1 MCLLYECCAVLS
13 CFSHVWVFVTL
24 GATACQVPLSTG
36 FSRQEEKG
44 MTEDEMVGLHHWLD
58 EHRFGWTPGV
68 GDGQGGLACCGSW
81 SHIKPDTTEWLNWTE
96 LNWIL
101 EWFGISFSWGSSWPR
116 DQTWVSCTPGRF
128 FHVETLGKLCSSH
141 VSSNSFRMSILLIS
155 PQPVNTVLLHCK
167 NI

>member
-1 MCLLYECCAVLS
+1 MSAVLCS
-13 CFSHVWVFVTL
+13 VASVMFESLW
-24 GATACQVPLSTG
+24 PS
-36 FSRQEEKG
+36 
-44 MTEDEMVGLHHWLD
+44 GLQPARFLCPRDSPGKRRRGWQRMRWLD
-58 EHRFGWTPGV
+58 CIT
-68 GDGQGGLACCGSW
+68 DLMNIDLGGLQELVMDREAW
-81 SHIKPDTTEWLNWTE
+81 SAAVHGVTKSRTRLSDWTE